1 MRGGW
6 VRSLSKATPD
16 QQAHPKSHHPNA
28 PGIVDEMAES
38 TCLLACDARV
48 ETQSLVIRHGA
59 HSESVRAH
67 EINASRANLSAL
79 QARIW
84 SNHTGSRRT
93 KAPALSALARCS

>member
-16 QQAHPKSHHPNA
+16 QQAHPKSHNPTA

-48 ETQSLVIRHGA
+48 ETQSLVIRHNA
-59 HSESVRAH
+59 DSESVRAH
-67 EINASRANLSAL
+67 EINASRANHLLEVWRYAHQRGLAGSINL
-79 QARIW
+79 ETW
-84 SNHTGSRRT
+84 STSN
-93 KAPALSALARCS
+93 